1 MTRETF
7 DNVAAI
13 EPLTGSSNYA
23 TWKRPM
29 TSYLKA
35 KQVWDVVS
43 GEMERPECLFKYAK
57 PITADVIPLIR
68 SSSAGAARQKAIDT
82 RLEIEVQ
89 AFERYEKWSKCE
101 AEAYHTIF
109 RYLSPEVSIHA
120 AGIETS
126 RDLWDDLE
134 NRYSQMELATYCEL
148 FAQLKETTGESCK
161 NGREFVDRVR
171 LLVNRLN
178 AIAPESIGDK
188 AHIAIL
194 LTQIGPEYA
203 YIIDSIQNDKEPV
216 NPTAVGTRLANAER
230 TVRGKESASQSAV
243 ISTGSINAVR
253 TSVTRCSYCR
263 RRGHEEQRCWKKNP
277 HLKPR
282 KDTFA
287 NADRN
292 NSGTPNISL
301 PSQKEERQGPPVS
314 KRQRVNIVRE
324 RVTTLYTRAP
334 KPQWI
339 WTLQPPVISAGTGI
353 VLPVSSSIERCWKRQ
368 EIQLKLRGLAL

>member
-23 TWKRPM
+23 TWKRLM

-35 KQVWDVVS
+35 KQVWDIVS

-57 PITADVIPLIR
+57 PITADIIPLIG
-68 SSSAGAARQKAIDT
+68 SSSAGAARQKAIET

-134 NRYSQMELATYCEL
+134 DRYSQMELATYCEL

-178 AIAPESIGDK
+178 GIAPESIGDK
-188 AHIAIL
+188 AYIAIL

-230 TVRGKESASQSAV
+230 TIRGKESASQSAV

-263 RRGHEEQRCWKKNP
+263 RRGHEDQRCWKKNP

-292 NSGTPNISL
+292 NSGTKYFFTKPEGRTAGPAGLQETEGQYREGEGDDSL
-301 PSQKEERQGPPVS
+301 YPRAKPAVDTGLCSYQSYLLGQGLFYQS
-314 KRQRVNIVRE
+314 AAASRV
-324 RVTTLYTRAP
+324 
-334 KPQWI
+334 
-339 WTLQPPVISAGTGI
+339 AGNSGR
-353 VLPVSSSIERCWKRQ
+353 SS
-368 EIQLKLRGLAL
+368 